1 MSSHLPH
8 PYQNPEYAPPV
19 LRAPSPTSSVGTT
32 YGPDQTSFSDTEQ
45 QLSQPAFENKW
56 LAKLDLDKPRKEEED
71 ANQSPLLSKP
81 RSREEETGEYIL
93 SFFDLIFVGTVDLV
107 HVAMVEKIIK
117 NLRAE
122 IRKLEEDELF
132 EQTILRGSQVGLET
146 RPSTNDIDAL
156 MKSMRLDMSSTEGPT
171 GKIFG
176 HMMDETLLDGPWN
189 IPVQLHE
196 AIAMESAMTTTS
208 TVGKRSRSGKTR
220 KVG

>member
-1 MSSHLPH
+1 MSSHHLPH

-19 LRAPSPTSSVGTT
+19 LRAPSPTSSVGTS

-45 QLSQPAFENKW
+45 QLSQAAFESKW

-81 RSREEETGEYIL
+81 KSKEEENGECL
-93 SFFDLIFVGTVDLV
+93 FFDLIFVGTVDLV
-107 HVAMVEKIIK
+107 YVAMVEKIIK

-132 EQTILRGSQVGLET
+132 EQTILRGSRVGLET

-156 MKSMRLDMSSTEGPT
+156 MKSMRLDMASTEGPT

-189 IPVQLHE
+189 IPGQPRE
-196 AIAMESAMTTTS
+196 ALAMEKAMTTTS

-220 KVG
+220 RGG

>member
-1 MSSHLPH
+1 
-8 PYQNPEYAPPV
+8 
-19 LRAPSPTSSVGTT
+19 
-32 YGPDQTSFSDTEQ
+32 
-45 QLSQPAFENKW
+45 
-56 LAKLDLDKPRKEEED
+56 
-71 ANQSPLLSKP
+71 
-81 RSREEETGEYIL
+81 
-93 SFFDLIFVGTVDLV
+93 LISVGTVDLV

-122 IRKLEEDELF
+122 IRKLDEDELF

-189 IPVQLHE
+189 IPVQSHE
-196 AIAMESAMTTTS
+196 ALTMESAMTTTS

>member
-1 MSSHLPH
+1 
-8 PYQNPEYAPPV
+8 
-19 LRAPSPTSSVGTT
+19 VGTT

-81 RSREEETGEYIL
+81 RSREEETGECLL

-122 IRKLEEDELF
+122 IRKLDEDELF
-132 EQTILRGSQVGLET
+132 EQTMLHGSQVGLET

-176 HMMDETLLDGPWN
+176 LMMDETLLDGPWN
-189 IPVQLHE
+189 IPVQPHE
-196 AIAMESAMTTTS
+196 ALTMESAMTTTS